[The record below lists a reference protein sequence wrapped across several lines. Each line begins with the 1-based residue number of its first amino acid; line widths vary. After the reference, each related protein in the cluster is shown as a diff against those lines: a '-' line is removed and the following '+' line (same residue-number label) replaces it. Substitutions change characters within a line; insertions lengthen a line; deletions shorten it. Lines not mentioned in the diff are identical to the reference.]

1 MPSFKP
7 AIQDLNLCFN
17 KYVVGIEKLRRRFEI
32 KPFFK
37 ILKYVENEQ
46 EAQEEY
52 IKILLKTP
60 KRKVPDR
67 IKTMII
73 MTREDLREYYEYYE
87 Y

>member
-1 MPSFKP
+1 MPSIKP
-7 AIQDLNLCFN
+7 MIQDFNLYLN
-17 KYVVGIEKLRRRFEI
+17 KYVVGIEKPRRWFKI

-37 ILKYVENEQ
+37 ILKYAKNEQ

-60 KRKVPDR
+60 KRKVPNR